1 MGSLAQV
8 LLSGLQIG
16 CIYALMALGFYV
28 ILSATGILNFV
39 QGEWMMISGVL
50 GVTLLALGVPYWFAL
65 IGSIAGA
72 LAIALFCE
80 RLVLRRL
87 QQRNASHAITLLA
100 VFGLMLVARYGTGVV
115 HGRMDEPLPGPA
127 GNGIIRIGESAFVF
141 YQSLVIY
148 GATVLVFAAV
158 WLFLRRTWLGRSLR
172 VAALDPLG
180 ASLVGVDLD
189 KVRFAAYG
197 LGALIA
203 ALVAWLYAP
212 LFAVGYLTGVAPGIK
227 GFIALF
233 IGGMASPLGSLV
245 GGLLLGVLEVSA
257 SRYLP
262 SIYSEGIAFV
272 LLMAILVLR
281 PAGLLGDGRRGR

>member
-1 MGSLAQV
+1 MSSLAQV

-50 GVTLLALGVPYWFAL
+50 GATLLALGVPYAL
-65 IGSIAGA
+65 AVLGSLAGA
-72 LAIALFCE
+72 VALALLCE
-80 RLVLRRL
+80 RLILRQL
-87 QQRNASHAITLLA
+87 QNRRASEAIMLLA
-100 VFGLMLVARYGTGVV
+100 VFGIMLVARYGTGVV
-115 HGRMDEPLPGPA
+115 HGRLDEPLPGPV
-127 GNGIIRIGESAFVF
+127 GTGIIRLGENLFLF
-141 YQSLVIY
+141 RQSLVVY
-148 GATVLVFAAV
+148 GATAAI
-158 WLFLRRTWLGRSLR
+158 FLGVTWFLQRTWTGRSLR
-172 VAALDPLG
+172 VAAIDPLG
-180 ASLVGVDLD
+180 AALVGVDLD
-189 KVRFAAYG
+189 RVRLAAFG
-197 LGALIA
+197 IGALVA

-212 LFAVGYLTGVAPGIK
+212 LFAVGYLTGVVPGIK

-262 SIYSEGIAFV
+262 SIYAEGIAFV
-272 LLMAILVLR
+272 LLMLILVVR
-281 PAGLLGDGRRGR
+281 PTGLLGERSTR